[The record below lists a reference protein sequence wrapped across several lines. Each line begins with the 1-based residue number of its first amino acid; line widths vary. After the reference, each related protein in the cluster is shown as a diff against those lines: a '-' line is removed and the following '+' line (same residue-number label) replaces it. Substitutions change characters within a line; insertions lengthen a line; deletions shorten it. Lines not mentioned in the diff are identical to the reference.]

1 MIPTAAYI
9 HVPFCASR
17 CSYCDFYSLRPR
29 AEAFQRYTQ
38 AVCLEIRAEAA
49 ATVQQNGTTAP
60 LKSCYF
66 GGGTPSF
73 LPLSALEEIMDTLRR
88 SFSFDAEAEITLEAN
103 PAKNLPARLPA
114 LRQMGFNRLSLGLQS
129 ADNRL
134 LQRLGRIH
142 SREDF
147 AESLRAAREAGF
159 DNISSDLIF
168 ALPGQSLESFAEE
181 VEWLL
186 QFPLEHL
193 SFYSL
198 QLEEGTPLAA
208 EMARDP
214 SELPGEDEE
223 RAMYHS
229 LRRRLSQSGFFPYE
243 ISNAARPGFAS
254 RHNLVY
260 WNALPYYAFG
270 PAAASYTAGVR
281 RHNPEDFELWEQKV
295 LAAGETQAHAAAIED
310 EKIDRASEQAEYAM
324 LRFRLT
330 EGLSF
335 KAYRERFGEEP
346 QLHFADAFSRL
357 QERGLLQKTPEGLA
371 LSELGLD
378 LANQVMLE
386 FV

>member
-1 MIPTAAYI
+1 MMPTAAYI

-17 CSYCDFYSLRPR
+17 CSYCDFYSLRPW
-29 AEAFQRYTQ
+29 AEAFWRYTR

-49 ATVQQNGTTAP
+49 AATRKNGALAP
-60 LKSCYF
+60 LTSCYF

-73 LPLSALEEIMDTLRR
+73 LPLSALEEIMDTLHR
-88 SFSFDAEAEITLEAN
+88 SFAFDADAEITLEAN

-114 LRQMGFNRLSLGLQS
+114 LRRLGFNRLSLGLQS

-142 SREDF
+142 TREDF
-147 AESLRAAREAGF
+147 AESLCAAREAGF

-168 ALPGQSLESFAEE
+168 ALPGQNQESFAEE

-186 QFPLEHL
+186 QYPLEHL

-208 EMARDP
+208 EMARDS

-229 LRRRLSQSGFFPYE
+229 LRRRLSQSGLFPYE

-270 PAAASYTAGVR
+270 PAAASYT
-281 RHNPEDFELWEQKV
+281 
-295 LAAGETQAHAAAIED
+295 D
-310 EKIDRASEQAEYAM
+310 EKIDRASEQAAYVM
-324 LRFRLT
+324 LRLRLT

-335 KAYRERFGEEP
+335 KAYCERFGEEP
-346 QLHFADAFSRL
+346 QLRFAGAFARL
-357 QERGLLQKTPEGLA
+357 QERGLLRRTPEGLA

>member
-186 QFPLEHL
+186 KFPLEHL

-229 LRRRLSQSGFFPYE
+229 LRRRLSQSGLFPYE
-243 ISNAARPGFAS
+243 ISNAARPGFVS

-310 EKIDRASEQAEYAM
+310 EKIDRASEQAEYVM

-357 QERGLLQKTPEGLA
+357 QERGLLQKTLEGLA